1 MIAVSWG
8 SATHAGRVRPTNEDR
23 RHADPPVFVVADG
36 MGGHAAGEVA
46 SQLAVDEFRR
56 LTAPLS
62 TGDVRAALARANT
75 AILDAAKRSEAYRG
89 MGTTLVALVLVSDSA
104 AGGRAADPA
113 AGGRA
118 ADPAA
123 EGRAADPAAE
133 GHTSG
138 AARDRLLGV
147 NLGDSRLY
155 RCRAGKLA
163 QLSVDHSQ
171 AQELVEAG
179 VITAD
184 ERGTHPLS
192 NVLTRAL
199 GHGANPRADYWL
211 LDPVP
216 GDRFLLSTDGL
227 SVELSD
233 QRIRAALTGSG
244 GPDAVAA
251 ELVRL
256 AVEAGGRDNVTAVVV
271 DVIEP

>member
-1 MIAVSWG
+1 MIAVRWG

-23 RHADPPVFVVADG
+23 RCAEPPVFVVADG

-56 LTAPLS
+56 LTAPLG
-62 TGDVRAALARANT
+62 TDDVRVALTRANT
-75 AILDAAKRSEAYRG
+75 AILESAQRSEAYRG
-89 MGTTLVALVLVSDSA
+89 MGTTLVALVMVNDS
-104 AGGRAADPA
+104 
-113 AGGRA
+113 
-118 ADPAA
+118 AA
-123 EGRAADPAAE
+123 EGRAAD
-133 GHTSG
+133 S
-138 AARDRLLGV
+138 ARDRLLGV

-155 RCRAGKLA
+155 RCRAGRLE

-184 ERGTHPLS
+184 ERGTHPMS

-199 GHGANPRADYWL
+199 GHGPNPQADYWL

-216 GDRFLLSTDGL
+216 GDRFLLCSDGL
-227 SVELSD
+227 SAELSD
-233 QRIRAALTGSG
+233 QRIRSAMAGSD

-256 AVEAGGRDNVTAVVV
+256 AVDAGGRDNVTTVVV
-271 DVIEP
+271 DVVEPR

>member
-1 MIAVSWG
+1 MITVRWG

-23 RHADPPVFVVADG
+23 RHADPPAFVVADG

-56 LTAPLS
+56 LAAPLR

-75 AILDAAKRSEAYRG
+75 AILDAANRSEAYRG
-89 MGTTLVALVLVSDSA
+89 MGTTLVALVLVSDS
-104 AGGRAADPA
+104 G
-113 AGGRA
+113 
-118 ADPAA
+118 
-123 EGRAADPAAE
+123 
-133 GHTSG
+133 
-138 AARDRLLGV
+138 RDRLLGV

-155 RCRAGKLA
+155 RCRAGKLE
-163 QLSVDHSQ
+163 QVSVDHSQ

-199 GHGANPRADYWL
+199 GHGPNPRADYWL
-211 LDPVP
+211 LDPVL
-216 GDRFLLSTDGL
+216 GDRFLLCTDGL

-256 AVEAGGRDNVTAVVV
+256 AVDTGGRDNVTSVVV
-271 DVIEP
+271 DVVEPR

>member
-1 MIAVSWG
+1 MIAVKWG

-23 RHADPPVFVVADG
+23 RHAEPPVFVVADG

-56 LTAPLS
+56 LTASLRAS
-62 TGDVRAALARANT
+62 DVRAAVARANT
-75 AILDAAKRSEAYRG
+75 AILEAAGRSQAYRG
-89 MGTTLVALVLVSDSA
+89 MGTTLVALVLITDSA
-104 AGGRAADPA
+104 AGDTG
-113 AGGRA
+113 
-118 ADPAA
+118 
-123 EGRAADPAAE
+123 
-133 GHTSG
+133 S
-138 AARDRLLGV
+138 ARDRLLGV

-155 RCRAGKLA
+155 RCRAGALE

-199 GHGANPRADYWL
+199 GHGPNPRADYWL
-211 LDPVP
+211 LDPEP
-216 GDRFLLSTDGL
+216 GDRFLLCSDGL

-233 QRIRAALTGSG
+233 RRIRTVLTGSG
-244 GPDAVAA
+244 SPAAVAA

-256 AVEAGGRDNVTAVVV
+256 AVDAGGRDNVTAVVV